1 MIGLI
6 WNKMVWENS
15 ISKLFLCLNYRTTEA
30 SIVFVFVNL
39 NTILKQ

>member
-6 WNKMVWENS
+6 WNKMVWKNS
-15 ISKLFLCLNYRTTEA
+15 ISQLFLCLNYRTTEA